1 MKRALALTTFALA
14 LVAPAL
20 ACAEEAQDTKDTQ
33 ETQEGDARKRY
44 PPSSVRP
51 RLIVGGLAVTGLG
64 YGAAL
69 LTASL
74 APELPGIDAMKIP
87 VAGPWISLVQM
98 ECPADDPDCGF
109 TLYLRGF
116 LTIADGLM
124 QLGGLGIVGEGIF
137 MTTEASAPES
147 RKQPAF
153 VIRPAP
159 IITGT
164 VTGIGVVGRF

>member
-1 MKRALALTTFALA
+1 MKLAFGIAIGAAA
-14 LVAPAL
+14 LVASTSARAQEAPAKES
-20 ACAEEAQDTKDTQ
+20 AD
-33 ETQEGDARKRY
+33 EGESAPPKRY

-51 RLIVGGLAVTGLG
+51 RLVVGGLAVTGLG

-69 LTASL
+69 LSASL
-74 APELPGIDAMKIP
+74 APELPGIDSMAIP
-87 VAGPWISLVQM
+87 VAGPWISLVKM

-124 QLGGLGIVGEGIF
+124 QLGGLGIAGEGLF
-137 MTTEASAPES
+137 MTTEAAPKAETKPS
-147 RKQPAF
+147 AF

-164 VTGIGVVGRF
+164 MTGIGVVGTF

>member
-1 MKRALALTTFALA
+1 MKVAVGVVIGAAA
-14 LVAPAL
+14 LVAATS
-20 ACAEEAQDTKDTQ
+20 ARAQEAPEKASAVED
-33 ETQEGDARKRY
+33 ESAPPKRY

-74 APELPGIDAMKIP
+74 VPELPGIDAMAIP
-87 VAGPWISLVQM
+87 VAGPWISLVKS
-98 ECPADDPDCGF
+98 ECPADDKDCGF

-116 LTIADGLM
+116 LTIANGLM
-124 QLGGLGIVGEGIF
+124 QLGGLGIAGEGLF
-137 MTTEASAPES
+137 MTTEASPKAETKP
-147 RKQPAF
+147 QAF
-153 VIRPAP
+153 VITPAP

-164 VTGIGVVGRF
+164 MTGIGVVGTF